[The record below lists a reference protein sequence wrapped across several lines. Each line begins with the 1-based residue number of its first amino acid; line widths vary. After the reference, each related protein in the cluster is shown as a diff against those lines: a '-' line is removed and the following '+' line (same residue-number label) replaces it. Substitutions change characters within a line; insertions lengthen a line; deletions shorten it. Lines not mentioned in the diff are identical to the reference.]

1 MTADP
6 TFPKKPAIAMEQ
18 LRKPSNK
25 VYILG
30 QEALTM
36 ACFAELVE
44 TSFMRLLCRA
54 TCTLHYYQL
63 SCGIS
68 KKMGPETQNL

>member
-18 LRKPSNK
+18 LRKPSNA
-25 VYILG
+25 VHILG
-30 QEALTM
+30 QEALTI
-36 ACFAELVE
+36 AYFAELVE

-54 TCTLHYYQL
+54 TGTIHYYPF
-63 SCGIS
+63 
-68 KKMGPETQNL
+68 KKIDFVIFDPKEP